1 MTSSSLFQPTVWVPG
16 TKNSLKTKDCK
27 YCIRESPAA
36 LAQSK
41 CVYSYL
47 LLASACKPAIFIPS
61 LITLLCV
68 SAISAHRL
76 APHLLRLRPR
86 ADGQTALRPQALD
99 TPSTQRLGLSGFPGR
114 PGPVHAAGGARAPPQ
129 LRYGPARTPF
139 RCGVGTLRPPGGAVR
154 PAPPP
159 LPVSWASASG
169 GACGSARRCHED
181 REVLL
186 LLRAHLPGPRR
197 HVRAQRL
204 QGTAGGRERSLVAL
218 REASGVLRRRPRAA
232 WEGRG
237 LRAAGRRVSGRAAGG
252 ATAAPMWCDASNC
265 GCHNRARIAAR
276 ASCRPDNCVR
286 LALQCPSL
294 RLVPYR
300 AHRAPQ
306 TPVWNEAC
314 PNRFLPLPRCQNR
327 YRHGRSAVWVTA
339 SGAGADPAGRR
350 SLSRGTAARFGGV
363 TAVSAGWLSCVRGTS
378 GSTGAAGLAE
388 LRGKLVAR
396 ECRNVTIKMVN
407 KDLVYCTQ
415 FL

>member
-68 SAISAHRL
+68 SAISAYWL
-76 APHLLRLRPR
+76 ARHLLRLRPR

-114 PGPVHAAGGARAPPQ
+114 PGPVHAAGGARVPPQ
-129 LRYGPARTPF
+129 LRYGSARTPF

-204 QGTAGGRERSLVAL
+204 QGTAGGTGTVSRSPAW
-218 REASGVLRRRPRAA
+218 GLRRASAAAPCCLGGSRAA
-232 WEGRG
+232 RCRQACERGGQPGGRL
-237 LRAAGRRVSGRAAGG
+237 LRR
-252 ATAAPMWCDASNC
+252 CDVT
-265 GCHNRARIAAR
+265 RPIAA
-276 ASCRPDNCVR
+276 
-286 LALQCPSL
+286 
-294 RLVPYR
+294 
-300 AHRAPQ
+300 
-306 TPVWNEAC
+306 
-314 PNRFLPLPRCQNR
+314 
-327 YRHGRSAVWVTA
+327 VTT
-339 SGAGADPAGRR
+339 GPA
-350 SLSRGTAARFGGV
+350 
-363 TAVSAGWLSCVRGTS
+363 
-378 GSTGAAGLAE
+378 
-388 LRGKLVAR
+388 
-396 ECRNVTIKMVN
+396 
-407 KDLVYCTQ
+407 
-415 FL
+415 